1 MSPIERTWYSYAIA
15 ASILH
20 DLVLELDDRGWE
32 PRLNLDE
39 TPSLEVGTWIG
50 TTLSVYYTI
59 SVDQENSYL
68 TFRVTLT
75 DGTALNLAL
84 LIDPDP
90 DPKHVE
96 ALKSQLLSVFD
107 WDVADAIN
115 TLLNTTGPALTRDW
129 GKIHAPEHDWEY
141 TGALDNGTAVTLL
154 LDERPA
160 ALSVT
165 LEIGSGKDAQ
175 QHELL
180 VNHDTD
186 LTEASE
192 TLLAYLKGEP
202 NPLIDKLRRLVQD
215 ALPDNWALTP
225 TGASTWGIGPADGEL
240 DPYELDLSEDEGD
253 VYVLLSYWSEE
264 GSPCDCCD
272 EWPGFNP
279 LFGYSVSADDLD
291 GAVKDILAEIRSTH
305 DI

>member
-1 MSPIERTWYSYAIA
+1 MNPTERAWSHYAIA
-15 ASILH
+15 ASVLH
-20 DLVLELDDRGWE
+20 ELLPELDERQWGY
-32 PRLNLDE
+32 RLCPDE
-39 TPSLEVGTWIG
+39 DLTMDIG
-50 TTLSVYYTI
+50 TGLPTSFATAHTLSADT
-59 SVDQENSYL
+59 EGPFL
-68 TFRVTLT
+68 TFHVRLPTGET
-75 DGTALNLAL
+75 LNLAL
-84 LIDPDP
+84 LADPEP

-96 ALKSQLLSVFD
+96 ALQREILSILD
-107 WDVADAIN
+107 WDVADAIDA
-115 TLLNTTGPALTRDW
+115 LLNATQPALTRDW
-129 GKIHAPEHDWEY
+129 GKIHATEHDWEY
-141 TGALDNGTAVTLL
+141 IGALDNGTAVTLL

-186 LTEASE
+186 LTQASE
-192 TLLAYLKGEP
+192 TLLAYLKGDP
-202 NPLIDKLRRLVQD
+202 NPLIDKLRRRVQD
-215 ALPDNWALTP
+215 ALPDNWSLTP
-225 TGASTWGIGPADGEL
+225 TGASTWCIGPSDGEPA
-240 DPYELDLSEDEGD
+240 PYELDLSEDEGD
-253 VYVLLSYWSEE
+253 VYVILSYWSEE